1 MSQRANNQVEIYSS
15 CPVPPLF
22 EAFISHRAVCFRHE
36 DFTPEAAME
45 LGVPLPESMGKAVAK
60 RKAEY
65 VGGRFCAMEAI
76 AAQTGQPAAPV
87 TAGPR
92 GEPVWPPGLVGSI
105 THTHGFAAA
114 AVADAARFR
123 SLGMDTEQIM
133 TAQVMGNVR
142 ERICGPEDRFGA
154 SRSLL
159 PELHT
164 TLVFSA
170 KESLFKCLYPLVEK
184 MFWFEDALIRI
195 DPDRDGLFTA
205 ELLSRLHVEFPAG
218 TVIEGRFCLTPGL
231 VHTGIS
237 LAKDEAAL

>member
-1 MSQRANNQVEIYSS
+1 MSQQANNQVEIYSS

-22 EAFISHRAVCFRHE
+22 EGFISHRAVRFRPD

-45 LGVPLPESMGKAVAK
+45 LGVPLPDSMGKAVAK

-105 THTHGFAAA
+105 THTNGFAAA

-123 SLGMDTEQIM
+123 SLGMDTEQVM

-154 SRSLL
+154 GSSFCRNFIQPWCS
-159 PELHT
+159 PPRRACSN
-164 TLVFSA
+164 VFI
-170 KESLFKCLYPLVEK
+170 L
-184 MFWFEDALIRI
+184 
-195 DPDRDGLFTA
+195 
-205 ELLSRLHVEFPAG
+205 
-218 TVIEGRFCLTPGL
+218 
-231 VHTGIS
+231 
-237 LAKDEAAL
+237 